1 LTAVVFP
8 DITGLSVQQPHISK
22 SAMLTAW
29 RFNSKVKT
37 MTDNRMSGMA
47 LIAGMLGSII
57 TMALH
62 PTARDLTTPEH
73 SAFMMQLN
81 VAVHSLALVCIP
93 ILFLGALGLTK
104 YLSAPN
110 RLAEAGLVVF
120 GFAEFAVMIAAT
132 ASGLIAPALFH
143 HMAADPAMAEMWRAV
158 LALNGHL
165 NQSFAMLY
173 VVAASVAIVLWSAA
187 ILRAHILSRPLAIY
201 GCILGPATLILVLS
215 GHVRLNVHGFG
226 MVVLGQAIWFI
237 SAGALLWKENLEPT
251 PVAIA

>member
-1 LTAVVFP
+1 
-8 DITGLSVQQPHISK
+8 
-22 SAMLTAW
+22 
-29 RFNSKVKT
+29 

-47 LIAGMLGSII
+47 LIAGMLGTII

-104 YLSAPN
+104 HLSAPS
-110 RLAEAGLVVF
+110 RLALAGLVVF
-120 GFAEFAVMIAAT
+120 GFAEVAVMIAAT
-132 ASGLIAPALFH
+132 ASGLIAPGLFH
-143 HMAADPAMAEMWRAV
+143 HMAADPAMADMWRAV

-165 NQSFAMLY
+165 NQSFALLY
-173 VVAASVAIVLWSAA
+173 VAASSVAIVLWSAA
-187 ILRAHILSRPLAIY
+187 ILRAHMISGPLGIY

-215 GHVRLNVHGFG
+215 GYVRLNVHGFG
-226 MVVLGQAIWFI
+226 MVVLGQAAWFI
-237 SAGALLWKENLEPT
+237 SAGVLLWREKQEP
-251 PVAIA
+251 ARASIA